1 MAADDLSRLTH
12 WADGLLASM
21 EPAARRQLAGE
32 MARTLRASQAQRIR
46 ANRQPDGSPMA
57 PRKPQAK
64 LKKNRGRLRRKM
76 FFKIS
81 SPAWLK
87 ARASEQQAV
96 VEFVGTANRL
106 VNTHHYGLKERIK
119 GREVQYPA
127 RELLGITEQEV
138 GQLESLLLMHLGQKG
153 NRIIRGGK

>member
-1 MAADDLSRLTH
+1 MITDDLNRLTS

-32 MARTLRASQAQRIR
+32 MARTLRASQALRIR
-46 ANRQPDGSPMA
+46 ANIQPDGSPMA
-57 PRKPQAK
+57 PRKPQPK

-87 ARASEQQAV
+87 ARANEYQAV

-106 VNTHHYGLKERIK
+106 ATIHQYGLKDRIK
-119 GREVQYPA
+119 GREISYPA
-127 RELLGITEQEV
+127 RELLGITAQERD
-138 GQLESLLLMHLGQKG
+138 QLETTLLAHLTKG
-153 NRIIRGGK
+153 L

>member
-21 EPAARRQLAGE
+21 EPAARRQLASE
-32 MARTLRASQAQRIR
+32 MARTLRASQVQRIR

-57 PRKPQAK
+57 PRKPQPK
-64 LKKNRGRLRRKM
+64 LKQGRGRLRRKM

-81 SPAWLK
+81 NPAWLK

-106 VNTHHYGLKERIK
+106 ATIHQYGLKDRIK
-119 GREVQYPA
+119 GREIRYPS
-127 RELLGITEQEV
+127 RELLGITNQEV
-138 GQLESLLLMHLGQKG
+138 ERLEELLLAHLTK
-153 NRIIRGGK
+153 

>member
-57 PRKPQAK
+57 PRKPQPK
-64 LKKNRGRLRRKM
+64 LKQGRGRLRHKM

-81 SPAWLK
+81 NTTWLK

-106 VNTHHYGLKERIK
+106 ATIHQYGLKDRIK
-119 GREVQYPA
+119 GREIRYPA
-127 RELLGITEQEV
+127 RELLGITHQEV
-138 GQLESLLLMHLGQKG
+138 EKLEELLLAHLTK
-153 NRIIRGGK
+153 

>member
-57 PRKPQAK
+57 PRKPQPK
-64 LKKNRGRLRRKM
+64 LKKSRGRLRHKM

-81 SPAWLK
+81 NPTWLK
-87 ARASEQQAV
+87 ARANEHQAV

-106 VNTHHYGLKERIK
+106 ATIHQYGLKDRIK
-119 GREVQYPA
+119 GREISYPA
-127 RELLGITEQEV
+127 RELLGITEQERD
-138 GQLESLLLMHLGQKG
+138 QLETTLLAHLTKG
-153 NRIIRGGK
+153 L

>member
-57 PRKPQAK
+57 PRKPQPK
-64 LKKNRGRLRRKM
+64 LKQGRGRLRRKM

-81 SPAWLK
+81 SPTWLK

-106 VNTHHYGLKERIK
+106 ATIHQYGLKDRIK
-119 GREVQYPA
+119 GREIRYPA
-127 RELLGITEQEV
+127 RELLGITHQEV
-138 GQLESLLLMHLGQKG
+138 EKLEELLLAHLTK
-153 NRIIRGGK
+153 

>member
-1 MAADDLSRLTH
+1 MATDDLSRLTH
-12 WADGLLASM
+12 WADGLLTSM

-46 ANRQPDGSPMA
+46 ANLQPDGSPMT
-57 PRKPQAK
+57 PRKPQPK
-64 LKKNRGRLRRKM
+64 LKKGRGRLRRKM

-81 SPAWLK
+81 NTTWLK

-106 VNTHHYGLKERIK
+106 ATIHQYGLKDRIK
-119 GREVQYPA
+119 GREIRYPK
-127 RELLGITEQEV
+127 RELLGITTQELDE
-138 GQLESLLLMHLGQKG
+138 LEGILLAHLT
-153 NRIIRGGK
+153 I

>member
-1 MAADDLSRLTH
+1 MATDDLSRLTH

-57 PRKPQAK
+57 PRKPQPK
-64 LKKNRGRLRRKM
+64 LKQGRGRLRRKM

-81 SPAWLK
+81 NPTWLK

-106 VNTHHYGLKERIK
+106 ATIHQYGLKDRIK
-119 GREVQYPA
+119 GREIRYPA
-127 RELLGITEQEV
+127 RELLGITTQEV
-138 GQLESLLLMHLGQKG
+138 ELLEGLLLAHLTK
-153 NRIIRGGK
+153 

>member
-1 MAADDLSRLTH
+1 MATDELSRLTS

-32 MARTLRASQAQRIR
+32 MARTLRAGQAQRIR
-46 ANRQPDGSPMA
+46 ANLQPDGSPMA
-57 PRKPQAK
+57 PRKPQPK

-81 SPAWLK
+81 NPAWLK

-106 VNTHHYGLKERIK
+106 ATIHQYGLKDRIK
-119 GREVQYPA
+119 GREIRYPA
-127 RELLGITEQEV
+127 RELLGITHQEV
-138 GQLESLLLMHLGQKG
+138 EKLEELLLAHLTK
-153 NRIIRGGK
+153 

>member
-12 WADGLLASM
+12 WADGLLTSM

-32 MARTLRASQAQRIR
+32 MARTLRASQARRIR
-46 ANRQPDGSPMA
+46 ANLQPDGRPMA
-57 PRKPQAK
+57 PRKPQPK
-64 LKKNRGRLRRKM
+64 LKQGRGRLRRKM

-81 SPAWLK
+81 NPTWLK

-106 VNTHHYGLKERIK
+106 AIIHQYGLKDRIK
-119 GREVQYPA
+119 GREIRYPS
-127 RELLGITEQEV
+127 RELLGITHQEV
-138 GQLESLLLMHLGQKG
+138 ERLEELLLAHLTK
-153 NRIIRGGK
+153 

>member
-1 MAADDLSRLTH
+1 MAADDLNRLTH

-57 PRKPQAK
+57 PRKPQPK
-64 LKKNRGRLRRKM
+64 LKQGRGRLRRKM

-81 SPAWLK
+81 NPTWLK
-87 ARASEQQAV
+87 ARASEQQDV

-106 VNTHHYGLKERIK
+106 ATIHQYGLKDRIK
-119 GREVQYPA
+119 GREIRYPA
-127 RELLGITEQEV
+127 RELLGITHQEV
-138 GQLESLLLMHLGQKG
+138 EKLEELLLAHLTK
-153 NRIIRGGK
+153 

>member
-12 WADGLLASM
+12 WADGLLAAM
-21 EPAARRQLAGE
+21 EPAARRQLASE
-32 MARTLRASQAQRIR
+32 MARTLRASQVQRIR

-57 PRKPQAK
+57 PRKPQPK
-64 LKKNRGRLRRKM
+64 LKQGRNRLRRKM

-81 SPAWLK
+81 SPTWLK

-106 VNTHHYGLKERIK
+106 ATIHQYGLKDRIK
-119 GREVQYPA
+119 GREIRYPA
-127 RELLGITEQEV
+127 RELLGITHQEV
-138 GQLESLLLMHLGQKG
+138 EKLEELLLAHLTQ
-153 NRIIRGGK
+153 

>member
-21 EPAARRQLAGE
+21 EPAARSQLAGE

-46 ANRQPDGSPMA
+46 ANRQPDGNPMA
-57 PRKPQAK
+57 PRKPQPK
-64 LKKNRGRLRRKM
+64 LKHGRGRLRRKM

-81 SPAWLK
+81 SPTWLK

-106 VNTHHYGLKERIK
+106 ATIHQYGLKDRIK
-119 GREVQYPA
+119 GREIRYPA
-127 RELLGITEQEV
+127 RELLGITHQEV
-138 GQLESLLLMHLGQKG
+138 ERLEELLLAHLTK
-153 NRIIRGGK
+153 

>member
-21 EPAARRQLAGE
+21 ESAARRQLAGE
-32 MARTLRASQAQRIR
+32 MARTLRASQALRIR
-46 ANRQPDGSPMA
+46 VNLQPDGNPMA
-57 PRKPQAK
+57 PRKPQPK
-64 LKKNRGRLRRKM
+64 LKKGRGRLRRKM

-81 SPAWLK
+81 NTTWLK

-106 VNTHHYGLKERIK
+106 ATIHQYGLKDRIK
-119 GREVQYPA
+119 GREIRYPA
-127 RELLGITEQEV
+127 RELLGITHQEV
-138 GQLESLLLMHLGQKG
+138 EKLELLLTHLSA
-153 NRIIRGGK
+153 

>member
-1 MAADDLSRLTH
+1 MAADDLNRLTH

-57 PRKPQAK
+57 PRKPQPK
-64 LKKNRGRLRRKM
+64 LKQGRGRLRRKM

-87 ARASEQQAV
+87 ARASEQQVV

-106 VNTHHYGLKERIK
+106 ATIHQYGLKDRIK
-119 GREVQYPA
+119 GREIRYPA
-127 RELLGITEQEV
+127 RELLGITTQEME
-138 GQLESLLLMHLGQKG
+138 QLEELLLAHLTK
-153 NRIIRGGK
+153 

>member
-12 WADGLLASM
+12 WADGQLASM

-32 MARTLRASQAQRIR
+32 MARTLRASQTKRIR
-46 ANRQPDGSPMA
+46 ANIQPDGNPMT
-57 PRKPQAK
+57 PRKPQPK
-64 LKKNRGRLRRKM
+64 LKKGRGRLRRKM

-81 SPAWLK
+81 NTTWLK

-106 VNTHHYGLKERIK
+106 ATIHQYGLKDRIK
-119 GREVQYPA
+119 GREIRYPA
-127 RELLGITEQEV
+127 RELLGITHQEV
-138 GQLESLLLMHLGQKG
+138 ERLEELLLAHLTK
-153 NRIIRGGK
+153 

>member
-1 MAADDLSRLTH
+1 MAADDLSRLSH

-57 PRKPQAK
+57 PRKPQPK
-64 LKKNRGRLRRKM
+64 LKQGRGRLRRKM

-81 SPAWLK
+81 NTTWLK

-106 VNTHHYGLKERIK
+106 ATIHQYGLKDRIK
-119 GREVQYPA
+119 GREIRYPA
-127 RELLGITEQEV
+127 RELLGITHQEV
-138 GQLESLLLMHLGQKG
+138 ERLEELLLAHLST
-153 NRIIRGGK
+153 

>member
-1 MAADDLSRLTH
+1 
-12 WADGLLASM
+12 
-21 EPAARRQLAGE
+21 

-57 PRKPQAK
+57 PRKPQPK
-64 LKKNRGRLRRKM
+64 LKQGRGRLRRKM

-81 SPAWLK
+81 NPTWLK

-106 VNTHHYGLKERIK
+106 ATIHQYGLKDRIK
-119 GREVQYPA
+119 GREIRYSA
-127 RELLGITEQEV
+127 RELLGITHQEV
-138 GQLESLLLMHLGQKG
+138 EKLEELLLAHLTK
-153 NRIIRGGK
+153 